1 MVYAYYYFSGKHS
14 SEDISYVV
22 GQKYVHFLLM
32 GLRKES
38 KASAEKTMDDFIK
51 YFDEIEA
58 KTSNI
63 DDTKAMSADSMAT
76 FGVMVL
82 SDRVKTKMP
91 NLDDTVLKYLVQ
103 RVWAAGE
110 SGYSSAK
117 VVWQ

>member
-1 MVYAYYYFSGKHS
+1 
-14 SEDISYVV
+14 
-22 GQKYVHFLLM
+22 
-32 GLRKES
+32 
-38 KASAEKTMDDFIK
+38 MDDFIK